1 VKRDMDLVR
10 SILLSVEQAD
20 DSYLD
25 SAQLA
30 GESWDPEVVARHVGM
45 MVDAGL
51 LTGELTEFCGGGA
64 DAYVNGIT
72 WVGYDFLDS
81 VRDDDVWRETRESIG
96 KSVGT
101 ASFEVVKAL
110 ATHLAMKALG
120 L

>member
-1 VKRDMDLVR
+1 MDLVR
-10 SILLSVEQAD
+10 SILLSVERSDA
-20 DSYLD
+20 SYVD

-30 GESWDPEVVARHVGM
+30 EGDWDPEVVARHVGL

-51 LTGELTEFCGGGA
+51 LTGELTEFCGGGG

-72 WVGYDFLDS
+72 WAGYDFLDS
-81 VRDDDVWRETRESIG
+81 VRDDSVWRETRDSIG